1 MGTDRRKTRKG
12 YKQMQREK
20 TMLIADD
27 VELNRALLENIF
39 DDEYSILQA
48 ADGVEAMEILRSQP
62 VDVVL
67 LDIVM
72 PRMDGF
78 EVLKAMKEEESLSGI
93 PVIMATSEKEKSEE
107 RALILGADDFINK
120 PYRAMVVKKRVENI
134 VVKHI
139 LERKRLE
146 NALFETRN
154 ELNSLIDSVPGGIGV
169 WKVTDKVQVEYFN
182 DGFCR
187 QFGYDREEF
196 QEKFTKDLTVL
207 WVGGDTEYILKR
219 LRENQD
225 SSDRISLVHQVRRKD
240 QILRWFSL
248 NALKYKEEDGV
259 PVYRIVNIDVTESR
273 ENELLIEQKNE
284 ELRYLLEHDALTGLY
299 NRSTFCRK
307 TADFLR
313 QNPNGTYNMVQFD
326 IERFKVI
333 NELYGNFMGD
343 RILLLIAEGLQKCLK
358 DKGTYGRLEA
368 DHFAVCLPAGTEELQ
383 YVREQMDKSLASVKI
398 EQKINLYY
406 GVYTVEDRDMSVDLM
421 CDRANLALRTV
432 KGNSNRSYAVYNDEL
447 HQVVL
452 SEQQLTN
459 SMEEALLQRQ
469 FEVYYQPVVDL
480 KTGEVVSA
488 EALVRWNH
496 PEKGMVSPGFFI
508 PFFEHNGFI
517 IKLDAYIR
525 EEVCRNIMELGRRG
539 LNCVPVSVN
548 VSRLEFYDPNLCR
561 SIIDLTERYRLEPGM
576 MRLEITESAYTD
588 NPQQLLAAMKELQN
602 YGFQVLMDDFGSGY
616 SSLNMLKDVPVDI
629 LKMDMKFLE
638 NQGISGRGPEILASL
653 VRMAKK
659 LGMHTIA
666 EGIETKEQ
674 GDFLRSVGCE
684 YGQGYYYARPMPADA
699 FTNLL
704 MARENVKG

>member
-1 MGTDRRKTRKG
+1 
-12 YKQMQREK
+12 MQREK

-469 FEVYYQPVVDL
+469 FEAYYQPVVDL

>member
-1 MGTDRRKTRKG
+1 
-12 YKQMQREK
+12 MQREK

-78 EVLKAMKEEESLSGI
+78 EVLKTMKEEETLSGI
-93 PVIMATSEKEKSEE
+93 PVIMATSEKENSEE
-107 RALILGADDFINK
+107 RALLLGADDFINK

-196 QEKFTKDLTVL
+196 QEKFSSDLTAL
-207 WVGGDTEYILKR
+207 WVGGDTEYILNR
-219 LRENQD
+219 LRENKD
-225 SSDRISLVHQVRRKD
+225 SNDRISLVHQVRRKD
-240 QILRWFSL
+240 KSLRWFSL
-248 NALKYKEEDGV
+248 NALKYKVEDGV
-259 PVYRIVNIDVTESR
+259 PVFRIVNIDVTESR

-284 ELRYLLEHDALTGLY
+284 ELRYLLDHDALTGLY

-313 QNPNGTYNMVQFD
+313 QNPEGTYNMVQFD

-358 DKGTYGRLEA
+358 SKGTYGRLEA

-383 YVREQMDKSLASVKI
+383 QVRDQMEKSLASVKI

-406 GVYTVEDRDMSVDLM
+406 GGYTIEDRGMSVDLM

-432 KGNSNRSYAVYNDEL
+432 KGNSNRAYAVYNDEL

-480 KTGEVVSA
+480 NTGDVVSA

-525 EEVCRNIMELGRRG
+525 EEVCRNMMELRRRG
-539 LNCVPVSVN
+539 LRNIPVSVN

-561 SIIDLTERYRLEPGM
+561 SIIDLTERYRLEPQM

-638 NQGISGRGPEILASL
+638 DQGISGRGPEILASL

-659 LGMHTIA
+659 LGMRTIA

-684 YGQGYYYARPMPADA
+684 YGQGYYYARPMPADS
-699 FTNLL
+699 FTSLL
-704 MARENVKG
+704 MARENVK

>member
-1 MGTDRRKTRKG
+1 
-12 YKQMQREK
+12 MQREK

-469 FEVYYQPVVDL
+469 FEVYYLPVVDL

>member
-1 MGTDRRKTRKG
+1 
-12 YKQMQREK
+12 MQREK

-78 EVLKAMKEEESLSGI
+78 EVLKTMKEEETLSGI
-93 PVIMATSEKEKSEE
+93 PVIMATSEKENSEE
-107 RALILGADDFINK
+107 RALLLGADDFINK

-196 QEKFTKDLTVL
+196 QEKFSSDLTAL
-207 WVGGDTEYILKR
+207 WVGGDTEYILNR
-219 LRENQD
+219 LRENKD
-225 SSDRISLVHQVRRKD
+225 SNDRISLVHQVRRKD
-240 QILRWFSL
+240 KSLRWFSL
-248 NALKYKEEDGV
+248 NALKYKVEDGV
-259 PVYRIVNIDVTESR
+259 PVFRIVNIDVTESR

-284 ELRYLLEHDALTGLY
+284 ELRYLLDHDALTGLY

-313 QNPNGTYNMVQFD
+313 QNPEGTYNMVQFD

-358 DKGTYGRLEA
+358 SKGTYGRLEA

-383 YVREQMDKSLASVKI
+383 QVRDQMEKSLASVKI

-406 GVYTVEDRDMSVDLM
+406 GVYTIEDRGMSVDLM

-432 KGNSNRSYAVYNDEL
+432 KGNSNRAYAVYNDEL

-480 KTGEVVSA
+480 NTGDVVSA

-496 PEKGMVSPGFFI
+496 PEKGMVSTGFFI

-525 EEVCRNIMELGRRG
+525 EEVCRNMMELRRRG
-539 LNCVPVSVN
+539 LRNIPVSVN

-561 SIIDLTERYRLEPGM
+561 SIIDLTERYRLEPQM

-638 NQGISGRGPEILASL
+638 DQGISGRGPEILASL

-659 LGMHTIA
+659 LGMRTIA

-684 YGQGYYYARPMPADA
+684 YGQGYYYARPMPADS
-699 FTNLL
+699 FTSLL
-704 MARENVKG
+704 MARENVK

>member
-1 MGTDRRKTRKG
+1 
-12 YKQMQREK
+12 MQREK

-78 EVLKAMKEEESLSGI
+78 EVLKTMKEEEALSGI
-93 PVIMATSEKEKSEE
+93 PVIMATSEKENSEE
-107 RALILGADDFINK
+107 RALLLGADDFINK

-196 QEKFTKDLTVL
+196 QEKFSSDLTAL
-207 WVGGDTEYILKR
+207 WVGGDTEYILNR
-219 LRENQD
+219 LRENKD
-225 SSDRISLVHQVRRKD
+225 SNDRISLVHQVRRKD
-240 QILRWFSL
+240 KSLRWFSL
-248 NALKYKEEDGV
+248 NALKYKVEDGV
-259 PVYRIVNIDVTESR
+259 PVFRIVNIDVTESR

-284 ELRYLLEHDALTGLY
+284 ELRYLLDHDALTGLY

-313 QNPNGTYNMVQFD
+313 QNPEGTYNMVQFD

-358 DKGTYGRLEA
+358 SKGTYGRLEA

-383 YVREQMDKSLASVKI
+383 QVRDQMEKSLASVKI

-406 GVYTVEDRDMSVDLM
+406 GVYTIEDRGMSVDLM
-421 CDRANLALRTV
+421 CDRATLALRTV
-432 KGNSNRSYAVYNDEL
+432 KGNSNRAYAVYNDEL

-480 KTGEVVSA
+480 NTGDVVSA

-525 EEVCRNIMELGRRG
+525 EEVCRNMMELRRCG
-539 LNCVPVSVN
+539 LKNIPVSVN

-561 SIIDLTERYRLEPGM
+561 SIIDLTERYRLEPQM

-638 NQGISGRGPEILASL
+638 DQGISGRGPEILASL

-659 LGMHTIA
+659 LGMRTIA

-684 YGQGYYYARPMPADA
+684 YGQGYYYARPMPADS
-699 FTNLL
+699 FTSLL
-704 MARENVKG
+704 MARENVK

>member
-1 MGTDRRKTRKG
+1 
-12 YKQMQREK
+12 MQREK

-452 SEQQLTN
+452 SEQRLTN

>member
-1 MGTDRRKTRKG
+1 
-12 YKQMQREK
+12 MQREK

-313 QNPNGTYNMVQFD
+313 QNPNGSYNMVQFD

-588 NPQQLLAAMKELQN
+588 KPQQLLAAMKELQN

>member
-1 MGTDRRKTRKG
+1 
-12 YKQMQREK
+12 MQREK

-421 CDRANLALRTV
+421 CGRANLALRTV

>member
-1 MGTDRRKTRKG
+1 
-12 YKQMQREK
+12 MQREK

-576 MRLEITESAYTD
+576 MRLEITESAHTD

>member
-1 MGTDRRKTRKG
+1 
-12 YKQMQREK
+12 MQREK

-78 EVLKAMKEEESLSGI
+78 EVLKTMKEEETLSGI
-93 PVIMATSEKEKSEE
+93 PVIMATSEKENSEE
-107 RALILGADDFINK
+107 RALLLGADDFINK

-196 QEKFTKDLTVL
+196 QEKFSSDLTAL
-207 WVGGDTEYILKR
+207 WVGGDTEYILNR
-219 LRENQD
+219 LRENKD
-225 SSDRISLVHQVRRKD
+225 SNDRISLVHQVRRKD
-240 QILRWFSL
+240 KSLRWFSL
-248 NALKYKEEDGV
+248 NALKYKVEDGG
-259 PVYRIVNIDVTESR
+259 PVFRIVNIDVTESR

-284 ELRYLLEHDALTGLY
+284 ELRYLLDHDALTGLY

-313 QNPNGTYNMVQFD
+313 QNPEGTYNMVQFD

-358 DKGTYGRLEA
+358 SKGTYGRLEA

-383 YVREQMDKSLASVKI
+383 QVRDQMEKSLASVKI

-406 GVYTVEDRDMSVDLM
+406 GVYTIEDRGMSVDLM

-432 KGNSNRSYAVYNDEL
+432 KGNSNRAYAVYNDEL

-480 KTGEVVSA
+480 NTGDVVSA

-525 EEVCRNIMELGRRG
+525 EEVCRNMMELRRRG
-539 LNCVPVSVN
+539 LRNIPVSVN

-561 SIIDLTERYRLEPGM
+561 SIIDLTERYRLEPQM

-638 NQGISGRGPEILASL
+638 DQGISGRGPEILASL

-659 LGMHTIA
+659 LGMRTIA

-684 YGQGYYYARPMPADA
+684 YGQGYYYARPMPADS
-699 FTNLL
+699 FTSLL
-704 MARENVKG
+704 MARENVK

>member
-1 MGTDRRKTRKG
+1 
-12 YKQMQREK
+12 MQREK

-146 NALFETRN
+146 NVLFETRN

-259 PVYRIVNIDVTESR
+259 PVYRIVNFDVTESR

>member
-1 MGTDRRKTRKG
+1 
-12 YKQMQREK
+12 MQREK

-62 VDVVL
+62 VDVVR

-78 EVLKAMKEEESLSGI
+78 EVLKTMKEEEALSGI
-93 PVIMATSEKEKSEE
+93 PVIMATSEKENSEE
-107 RALILGADDFINK
+107 RALLLGADDFINK

-196 QEKFTKDLTVL
+196 QEKFSSDLTAL
-207 WVGGDTEYILKR
+207 WVGGDTEYILNR
-219 LRENQD
+219 LRENKD
-225 SSDRISLVHQVRRKD
+225 SNDRISLVHQVRRKD
-240 QILRWFSL
+240 KSLRWFSL
-248 NALKYKEEDGV
+248 NALKYKVEDGV
-259 PVYRIVNIDVTESR
+259 PVFRIVNIDVTESR

-284 ELRYLLEHDALTGLY
+284 ELRYLLDHDALTGLY

-313 QNPNGTYNMVQFD
+313 QNPEGTYNMVQFD

-358 DKGTYGRLEA
+358 SKGTYGRLEA

-383 YVREQMDKSLASVKI
+383 QVRDQMEKSLASVKI

-406 GVYTVEDRDMSVDLM
+406 GVYTIEDRGMSVDLM

-432 KGNSNRSYAVYNDEL
+432 KGNSNRAYAVYNDEL

-480 KTGEVVSA
+480 NTGDVVSA

-525 EEVCRNIMELGRRG
+525 EEVCRNMMELRRRG
-539 LNCVPVSVN
+539 LKNIPVSVN

-561 SIIDLTERYRLEPGM
+561 SIIDLTERYRLEPQM

-638 NQGISGRGPEILASL
+638 DQGISGRGPEILASL

-659 LGMHTIA
+659 LGMRTIA

-684 YGQGYYYARPMPADA
+684 YGQGYYYARPMPADS
-699 FTNLL
+699 FTSLL
-704 MARENVKG
+704 MARENVK

>member
-1 MGTDRRKTRKG
+1 
-12 YKQMQREK
+12 MQREK

-48 ADGVEAMEILRSQP
+48 ADGVEAMEILRSPP

-154 ELNSLIDSVPGGIGV
+154 ELNSLIDSVPGSIGV

-313 QNPNGTYNMVQFD
+313 QNPNGSYNMVQFD

-452 SEQQLTN
+452 SEQQITN

>member
-1 MGTDRRKTRKG
+1 
-12 YKQMQREK
+12 MQREK

-406 GVYTVEDRDMSVDLM
+406 GVYTVEDRDMSVDLT

>member
-1 MGTDRRKTRKG
+1 
-12 YKQMQREK
+12 
-20 TMLIADD
+20 
-27 VELNRALLENIF
+27 
-39 DDEYSILQA
+39 
-48 ADGVEAMEILRSQP
+48 
-62 VDVVL
+62 
-67 LDIVM
+67 
-72 PRMDGF
+72 
-78 EVLKAMKEEESLSGI
+78 
-93 PVIMATSEKEKSEE
+93 
-107 RALILGADDFINK
+107 
-120 PYRAMVVKKRVENI
+120 MVVKKRVENI